1 MKDRTEIEHIV
12 LRIRDLM
19 SRSKRVT
26 FTVEH
31 GRGETYATADWTLYA
46 HDRYPRSSV
55 LCGKEPQVMARPVR
69 RGRGRTEAGD
79 GTLPPLRGSCGE
91 RRCTRAPRGCPWSR
105 SFPIFPTTLTNVTQ
119 RTCPVGHVMGQ
130 PVWLPVPSLD

>member
-55 LCGKEPQVMARPVR
+55 LCGKERRSWLAQFGEGEDGLKRAMELCAAAGILRRTQVYEGTSWVPV
-69 RGRGRTEAGD
+69 EQIVSH
-79 GTLPPLRGSCGE
+79 LPDD
-91 RRCTRAPRGCPWSR
+91 T
-105 SFPIFPTTLTNVTQ
+105 
-119 RTCPVGHVMGQ
+119 
-130 PVWLPVPSLD
+130 D